1 VRAQPSEFAEDGL
14 VIEIEGGEKRK
25 IGFERIGA
33 ISVVAV
39 DGLESNFVI
48 VVDLVLNW
56 MSEPPDPIRVI
67 RMRGDR
73 FDPRRFSPG
82 HDSPLDAMRVF
93 TVRLLER
100 SSATALPDTR
110 SVQGAPFA
118 SFTDLASYHRTVLS
132 VEEEVAEVDPTD

>member
-1 VRAQPSEFAEDGL
+1 
-14 VIEIEGGEKRK
+14 
-25 IGFERIGA
+25 
-33 ISVVAV
+33 
-39 DGLESNFVI
+39 
-48 VVDLVLNW
+48 
-56 MSEPPDPIRVI
+56 MSEPPEPIRVI

-100 SSATALPDTR
+100 SNATALPDTR
-110 SVQGAPFA
+110 SVQGTPFA
-118 SFTDLASYHRTVLS
+118 SFTDLASYHRTVFS